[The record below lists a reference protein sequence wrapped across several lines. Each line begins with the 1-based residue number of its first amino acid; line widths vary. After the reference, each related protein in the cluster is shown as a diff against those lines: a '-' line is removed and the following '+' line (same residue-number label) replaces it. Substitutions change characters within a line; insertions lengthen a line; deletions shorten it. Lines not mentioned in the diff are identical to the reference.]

1 MQEELKALEEE
12 ADKLLQAQ
20 EIQSP
25 AEAAPEDSTEEVRIS
40 GFEFLFFHTS
50 SFEDIA
56 VFIAVFLF
64 LFFVIFGFPI
74 FQVCHCKAL
83 QCANPS
89 LLHPPVPH
97 VHVCYVP
104 VSTLSSSRGAGWIVS
119 DCCADSVLTARLL
132 RLTLAIVIHCE

>member
-40 GFEFLFFHTS
+40 GFEFFFFHTS

-56 VFIAVFLF
+56 VFIAVFFFFVFLLF
-64 LFFVIFGFPI
+64 LVSLYSKYVIAKLCNVQTRPCYI
-74 FQVCHCKAL
+74 RPYRTYMCVMCLC
-83 QCANPS
+83 
-89 LLHPPVPH
+89 LLF
-97 VHVCYVP
+97 
-104 VSTLSSSRGAGWIVS
+104 
-119 DCCADSVLTARLL
+119 L
-132 RLTLAIVIHCE
+132 RLAVLVG

>member
-40 GFEFLFFHTS
+40 GFEFFFFHTS

-56 VFIAVFLF
+56 VFIAVFFFCFWLF
-64 LFFVIFGFPI
+64 LV
-74 FQVCHCKAL
+74 
-83 QCANPS
+83 S
-89 LLHPPVPH
+89 LYSKYDIAKLCNVQTRP
-97 VHVCYVP
+97 CY
-104 VSTLSSSRGAGWIVS
+104 I
-119 DCCADSVLTARLL
+119 RLYRTYMCVMCLCLLFL
-132 RLTLAIVIHCE
+132 RLAVLVG